1 MRLLLAIVLLSV
13 GALSVAAA
21 NASGPEERTTISG
34 GALPHALRL
43 TAADED
49 AFRRRINYPPVYER
63 TTPVATGPAYTVTS
77 TYWEPVV
84 MTERRNPGAV
94 EAAALYY
101 PESGLVRARQAGE
114 DVWLTLNLRQRAIL
128 DRYIRLG
135 SVYGLEESPG
145 MLDILRLAAASEQ
158 IGIQIGAKLLDSS
171 ESAAFWRAVAAA
183 ERRPLDSPGEANVHR
198 YLTSPRET
206 DLWVIFTLE
215 EARALRFI
223 YEPTIGLL
231 IDPLGMEAYSIAP
244 NALESA
250 VGNGAAFKPLLVAQ
264 EDSPGSVL
272 WWPVMLGGG
281 LALIGAA
288 IWLRNRLA

>member
-1 MRLLLAIVLLSV
+1 MRLLLAITLLSIA
-13 GALSVAAA
+13 ALSVVAAK
-21 NASGPEERTTISG
+21 ASSLQERTTISG
-34 GALPHALRL
+34 GGLPHALRL

-84 MTERRNPGAV
+84 VTERRRPGAV
-94 EAAALYY
+94 ETEALYY
-101 PESGLVRARQAGE
+101 PESGLVRARQEGE

-135 SVYGLEESPG
+135 SMYGLEESPG
-145 MLDILRLAAASEQ
+145 MLELLRLAAASEQ
-158 IGIQIGAKLLDSS
+158 IGIQIGAKLLDAN
-171 ESAAFWRAVAAA
+171 ESAAFWHAVAAV
-183 ERRPLDSPGEANVHR
+183 ERRPLDSAGEATVHR
-198 YLTSPRET
+198 YLTSPRAT

-215 EARALRFI
+215 EARALRFV

-231 IDPLGMEAYSIAP
+231 IDPLGMEAYTIGP
-244 NALESA
+244 NALENA
-250 VGNGAAFKPLLVAQ
+250 IGNGAAFAPLLVAQ
-264 EDSPGSVL
+264 EDSPGSLL
-272 WWPVMLGGG
+272 WWPVMVGGG